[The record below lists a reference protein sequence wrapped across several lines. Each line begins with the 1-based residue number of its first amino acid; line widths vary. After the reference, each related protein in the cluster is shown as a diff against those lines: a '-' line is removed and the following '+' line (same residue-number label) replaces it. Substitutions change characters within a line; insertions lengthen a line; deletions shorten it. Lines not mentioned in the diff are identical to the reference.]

1 MTFFEKVLRLSENKD
16 AIINKTLGKKL
27 SKEQLEQ

>member
-1 MTFFEKVLRLSENKD
+1 MTLFERVLRLSENKD
-16 AIINKTLGKKL
+16 AIINKTLGDKI